1 MKIIAVYS
9 IKGGVGK
16 TASAV
21 NLAYYAAK
29 SGLKTL
35 LWDFDPQAAASF
47 YFRVKPK
54 LKKSIKKA
62 VQGRLDLE
70 GEIKATDFENLDII
84 PSDFSYRNIDIF
96 LDSEDKPKKALRD
109 MLKSAGS
116 DYDLLL
122 IDAPPGITLLS
133 EALMKASDLLAVPL
147 IPTTLSVRTCDILL
161 DYINDNKIKNLNP
174 AMFFTMADR
183 RRKIHRDVMDR
194 ADFNGGTLLKSVIP
208 YSSDV
213 EKMGVHR
220 TPVGVFA
227 PKSKA
232 AQGYHALWQEIANLL

>member
-1 MKIIAVYS
+1 MKIIALYS

-21 NLAYYAAK
+21 NLAYYASQ

-35 LWDFDPQAAASF
+35 IWDFDPQAAASF

-54 LKKSIKKA
+54 LKKSIRKA

-84 PSDFSYRNIDIF
+84 PSDFSYRNIDLF
-96 LDSEDKPKKALRD
+96 LDGEDKPKKALKD

-116 DYDLLL
+116 DYDLAV

-133 EALMKASDLLAVPL
+133 ESLMKASDVLAVPV
-147 IPTTLSVRTCDILL
+147 IPTTLSLRTCEILL
-161 DYINDNKIKNLNP
+161 DYIKDNKIKNVTP

-183 RRKIHRDVMDR
+183 RRKIHRDVMDS
-194 ADFNGGTLLKSVIP
+194 AVFDGGAILKSVIP

-213 EKMGVHR
+213 EKMGTHR
-220 TPVGVFA
+220 APVGVFA
-227 PKSKA
+227 PKSRA
-232 AQGYHALWQEIANLL
+232 AENYRSLWQEIVNIL